1 MLRVALIAAI
11 VVVLA
16 IPTSTAA
23 AATAPA
29 RGAAPAAS
37 VAPPA
42 PVFAAFRS
50 RLGFG
55 SRSHFGFGSRSRY
68 GYGYSYAR
76 RSPSLLHRVV
86 KTAIWLYILHLF
98 FTHGGLSI
106 LLWIIVI
113 GFVLSL
119 VRRRR
124 RYAAPR
130 AQSFWR

>member
-1 MLRVALIAAI
+1 MLRVALIAAV

-16 IPTSTAA
+16 IPTSAA
-23 AATAPA
+23 AATPA
-29 RGAAPAAS
+29 RGLAPAAS
-37 VAPPA
+37 VARPA

-55 SRSHFGFGSRSRY
+55 SRSRFGFGSTRHY

-76 RSPSLLHRVV
+76 RPSLLHRVV

-106 LLWIIVI
+106 LLWIIII
-113 GFVLSL
+113 GFVLSF

-124 RYAAPR
+124 RYAALR